1 MEANLPSV
9 EYHFDDVHVPR
20 IVLQRIHRR
29 VDKWLKGHT
38 DITGASIAVREESGA
53 NTAHT
58 FKARVV
64 LYHRPEN
71 IAATASREQA
81 GEAVLTAM
89 DAAERQLRETRDML
103 RERWKRPGVGAE

>member
-1 MEANLPSV
+1 MEANQPNVELHIDDIRLPKAV
-9 EYHFDDVHVPR
+9 RTR
-20 IVLQRIHRR
+20 IDRR
-29 VDKWLKGHT
+29 VDKWIKGHR

-53 NTAHT
+53 NTAHA

-71 IAATASREQA
+71 IAATSLGPQP
-81 GEAVLTAM
+81 GEAILSAM

-103 RERWKRPGVGAE
+103 RERWKRPGAATG